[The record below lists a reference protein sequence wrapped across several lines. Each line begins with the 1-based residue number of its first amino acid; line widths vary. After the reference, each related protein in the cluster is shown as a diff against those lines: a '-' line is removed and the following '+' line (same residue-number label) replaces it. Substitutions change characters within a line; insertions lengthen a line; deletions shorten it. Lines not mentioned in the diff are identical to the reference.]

1 MTPDPHDND
10 CDDYNN
16 YDIDDNGDGG
26 DGSGCLTDAAVDHIL
41 VL

>member
-10 CDDYNN
+10 CDNYNN

-26 DGSGCLTDAAVDHIL
+26 DGSGHLTDAAVDHIL

>member
-10 CDDYNN
+10 CNDYNN

>member
-10 CDDYNN
+10 GDNYNN